1 MDKDFK
7 LVVEKL
13 IKKVYLLNLK
23 RHKKQKISFIIQ
35 YYIIQSTKLIVLKV
49 YVEARAPRSTW

>member
-23 RHKKQKISFIIQ
+23 RHKKQKISFIIDTGVCGKIEEG
-35 YYIIQSTKLIVLKV
+35 YKLH
-49 YVEARAPRSTW
+49 